1 MRVPELQ
8 RILIEAA
15 RRQELPRSRRVRLA
29 RRPLLALVAV
39 LVLGGSATAAVLSVR
54 QSSPLSG
61 TVPLGLISPQTPGG
75 TTQYQLSV
83 FPYLSVGWAG
93 WCTSVNFSVHG
104 RRQAT
109 SYGCGPV
116 ESPNPVELAGA
127 SFGSEGGEY
136 QYSILSDRVAEVRYA
151 DGARLRPIGSP
162 RLPDWMRAA
171 VRVYSSREAQADDN
185 RRFDREELLDA
196 NGQRLRV
203 PVTSSSE
210 AVEHLPLFTLDAA
223 HPANLPCTIHAHAL
237 AGLVALSQTVTARV
251 SWPRR
256 APGGF
261 FVCAN
266 ATYRLDGT
274 DMAAAVLVN
283 ALDPQQSSGA
293 LPGLEL
299 DPSHRGIL
307 LGGEL
312 GTIGYPEG
320 SSVSNGDPGSHAFE
334 SFGPHPWD
342 LTEEHNSRDHS
353 ISARRAGLGW
363 LVAEGGTPA
372 QRARLLDSVQ
382 TSA

>member
-15 RRQELPRSRRVRLA
+15 RRQELPRARRVRLA

-39 LVLGGSATAAVLSVR
+39 LVLGGSTAVAVLSVR
-54 QSSPLSG
+54 ESGPLTG
-61 TVPLGLISPQTPGG
+61 TVPLGLLSPQITAG

-83 FPYLSVGWAG
+83 FPYLSVGWTG
-93 WCTSVNFSVHG
+93 WCTSVNFTVHG

-116 ESPNPVELAGA
+116 ESPNPVELDSAG
-127 SFGSEGGEY
+127 FGSAGGEY
-136 QYSILSDRVAEVRYA
+136 QYAILSDRVAEVRYA
-151 DGARLRPIGSP
+151 DGARLRPIGGR
-162 RLPDWMRAA
+162 RLPSWMRAA
-171 VRVYSSREAQADDN
+171 VRVYSSREARADGN
-185 RRFDREELLDA
+185 RRFGREELLDA
-196 NGQRLRV
+196 SGHRLLE
-203 PVTSSSE
+203 PVTSRGE

-223 HPANLPCTIHAHAL
+223 HPADLPCTIHARAL
-237 AGLVALSQTVTARV
+237 AGLVTLSQTVTARV
-251 SWPRR
+251 PWPRR

-261 FVCAN
+261 LVCAN

-283 ALDPQQSSGA
+283 ALDPQQPADG
-293 LPGLEL
+293 LPGLAL
-299 DPSHRGIL
+299 DRSHPGIL
-307 LGGEL
+307 VGGEL

-320 SSVSNGDPGSHAFE
+320 SSVSDGMPGGRAFE
-334 SFGPHPWD
+334 SFGPHQWD

-353 ISARRAGLGW
+353 VSARRVGLGW
-363 LVAEGGTPA
+363 LVVEGGTPS
-372 QRARLLDSVQ
+372 QRARLLDALH